1 MNEIEEETHTGKGQ
15 AINTDSLA
23 DNRDSPS
30 SGCPRVFPSL
40 TRFVDF
46 FIFFNP
52 LATLWE
58 MLPKFLW
65 AHFRKRL
72 LAISFL
78 SLPSLKCI
86 LNRV

>member
-40 TRFVDF
+40 TRFVVF

-52 LATLWE
+52 LATALGNASQIFMAPLSKTITRNIIFKSSFFE
-58 MLPKFLW
+58 MYT
-65 AHFRKRL
+65 
-72 LAISFL
+72 
-78 SLPSLKCI
+78 
-86 LNRV
+86 